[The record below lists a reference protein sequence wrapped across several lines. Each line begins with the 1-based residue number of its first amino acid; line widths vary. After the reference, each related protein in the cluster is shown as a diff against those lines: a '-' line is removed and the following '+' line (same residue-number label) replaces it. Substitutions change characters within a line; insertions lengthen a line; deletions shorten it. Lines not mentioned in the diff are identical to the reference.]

1 MAIIKRRTVAKKG
14 GSRKFTPKRAVGKV
28 VVKKSPTR
36 VATKKV
42 YKKKAPAIK
51 LSPSQTLKIKKTLKT
66 MKKAPSKKAS
76 QSGFVVKKMMNSVS
90 PKIFGKKLSNMK
102 KNVKM
107 NKAKTK
113 KKRSLKG

>member
-42 YKKKAPAIK
+42 YKK
-51 LSPSQTLKIKKTLKT
+51 SLKPMKPKTTVLKKKTVKT
-66 MKKAPSKKAS
+66 FKPKSLS
-76 QSGFVVKKMMNSVS
+76 TSVY
-90 PKIFGKKLSNMK
+90 GKKLSNMK

-107 NKAKTK
+107 NKVKLK
-113 KKRSLKG
+113 KKKKY